1 MTYFAYA
8 ALDSR
13 GKTVKGHVE
22 AASRNAAIGRLRG
35 QGLTP
40 IEIAQAKQGS
50 PREKTDSQPFWK
62 KKISFGKRA
71 SKAAVAAMTR
81 QLATL
86 LQAGLPLDR
95 ALYAIYSGDASSPV
109 SSIVASL
116 HENIL
121 GGNDLAKGLAA
132 WPGVFSTTFVAMV
145 HAGETSGTL
154 DLVMERLAS
163 HLEQEVAMRRKI
175 KSALAYPV
183 LMMAVGIAVVI
194 FLLSFVIPQV
204 TKIFA
209 DMGRELPLPTRILL
223 AISDGFRDW
232 WWLIA
237 AVIALIAI
245 SLWRLA
251 KTPKGRKF
259 FQTRMFS
266 LPIFGRLYARTQ
278 LANMTRTLGMLLKNG
293 VPLLKAL
300 RIVKAASPNVI
311 VTDSVQAMVDGV
323 QAGKDLSSFMNN
335 DAIYPPIARQMT
347 AAGEKGGR
355 LAEMLLW
362 VANDAENHVESSL
375 QTLTS
380 LLEPVM
386 ILILG
391 GLVGFVVIAIILPIF
406 EMSSLAG

>member
-35 QGLTP
+35 LGLTP
-40 IEIAQAKQGS
+40 IEIAQARQGS
-50 PREKTDSQPFWK
+50 PREKTEPFWK
-62 KKISFGKRA
+62 KRISFGRRA
-71 SKAAVAAMTR
+71 SKAAVAAMAR

-132 WPGVFSTTFVAMV
+132 YPGVFSTTFVAMI
-145 HAGETSGTL
+145 HAGESSGTL

-183 LMMAVGIAVVI
+183 LMMVVGMAVVI

-209 DMGRELPLPTRILL
+209 DMGRELPLPTRVLL

-232 WWLIA
+232 WWLLAAIIA
-237 AVIALIAI
+237 AIALL
-245 SLWRLA
+245 LWRLA

-266 LPIFGRLYARTQ
+266 LPLFGRLYAQTQ

-300 RIVKAASPNVI
+300 RIVKAASPNVL

-323 QAGKDLSSFMNN
+323 QAGKDLSSFMSNET
-335 DAIYPPIARQMT
+335 IFPPIARQMT
-347 AAGEKGGR
+347 AAGEKSGR

-362 VANDAENHVESSL
+362 VASDAENHVESSL